1 MDALAN
7 ESASAGTHH
16 VFSRDELPHL
26 SDLEW
31 EALGRMANAIGGSG
45 VAAMLHS
52 LSHDQQHASVA
63 QFISNELKNSQSEVS
78 ELVEKSSRQEEE
90 SRQRIAAL
98 TNQVAQQF
106 QLLEQMQR
114 ASAAAT
120 APRPARVETLKI
132 DISKYKGVEGES
144 LLRWLVELEDAMSA
158 RRIVDETMQVTF
170 AVSNLAGRAKAWAL
184 GLKLRD
190 PHCFPSYESFR
201 HQLRETFE
209 PPKTEFRARTEFL
222 DLKQG
227 KRDIH
232 AYAQQAR
239 YLVSCIVSDPI
250 DDQTQVVTF
259 IKGLVDG
266 PIKTHLFREYPR
278 TLEEAIQLSM
288 QEDFSLKQAY
298 VHSASYRPGRKDELG
313 GEAMDLSVADGSST
327 NHPSKSK
334 QTCNRCK
341 KLGHFA
347 YECLAPRPATRVAGP
362 PKDRGDSRHRDTRS
376 RSAGGSHQRR
386 DRPKNGRGQ

>member
-1 MDALAN
+1 MSTLAT
-7 ESASAGTHH
+7 ESASPAAHH
-16 VFSRDELPHL
+16 VFSREELPHL

-31 EALGRMANAIGGSG
+31 EALGRMANAIGGNA

-52 LSHDQQHASVA
+52 LSRDEQHASVA
-63 QFISNELKNSQSEVS
+63 QFISNELQASRTELS
-78 ELVEKSSRQEEE
+78 ELAESSARQQEEA
-90 SRQRIAAL
+90 RQRVSAL
-98 TNQVAQQF
+98 TSQVGQQL

-114 ASAAAT
+114 ANVAAT
-120 APRPARVETLKI
+120 APRPPRFESLKI
-132 DISKYKGVEGES
+132 DISKYKGIEGES

-158 RRIVDETMQVTF
+158 RRIDNESMRVTF

-190 PHCFPSYESFR
+190 SHCFPSYESFR
-201 HQLRETFE
+201 DQLRETFE
-209 PPKTEFRARTEFL
+209 PPKSEFRARTEFL

-278 TLEEAIQLSM
+278 TLEDAIQLSM

-298 VHSASYRPGRKDELG
+298 VHSASYRPSRKDELG
-313 GEAMDLSVADGSST
+313 GEAMDLSVVDGSSV

-334 QTCNRCK
+334 STCNRCK
-341 KLGHFA
+341 KVGHFA

-362 PKDRGDSRHRDTRS
+362 PKDRGDSRHRGARS
-376 RSAGGSHQRR
+376 RHAGGNTQRR
-386 DRPKNGRGQ
+386 DRPKNGQGQ